1 MSVAK
6 IGGDR
11 VDHWSIVDRYSYD
24 LPWWKDVVISDNI
37 LRRARQLRLRLSLV
51 GRSMHIDLTNISQA
65 GSLGSRYVLFTS
77 DMA

>member
-37 LRRARQLRLRLSLV
+37 LKASSPAEV
-51 GRSMHIDLTNISQA
+51 EAVFGGSIDAYRSDE
-65 GSLGSRYVLFTS
+65 
-77 DMA
+77 